1 MNYDKRNQKFQT
13 SSWFKSFYSLDL
25 PIISDTN
32 TIKNYYN
39 YSHYF
44 DFLKKIFHQFHL
56 SSISKF
62 IK

>member
-1 MNYDKRNQKFQT
+1 MIKEIKNFKQVDG
-13 SSWFKSFYSLDL
+13 FKSFYSLDL

-44 DFLKKIFHQFHL
+44 DFLRKIFII
-56 SSISKF
+56 SIYLQSANS